1 MKACDIGRSHALFI
15 NNSNQLISYAYSNDF
30 YQVGIDSELNTFVT
44 HSTFNNVKFV
54 ACCDYS
60 SYVYTYDDELYV
72 YGRNDYGQLGLGGYN
87 NEPYPVL
94 VPNITGVKKIIAQ
107 GSDCFILTNS
117 GDLYAAGENAK
128 GQFGLGDHNSRNI
141 FTLIASNVDE
151 FWYNKG
157 TLIYYSDNF
166 VYGVGSNNSNKL
178 GAGIDVT
185 TVTTPFKMLYTY
197 GMKTVAIGNSKLLLV
212 LASNS
217 TPIVNYVSKA
227 IPNFEFMLYDEDLVS
242 CDVYLNDALIR
253 TITSDLTSQ
262 IQAVNI
268 IEENIIDGRNS
279 IKIVVKDSD
288 GNVATSETKFDKNP
302 VNIETG
308 CCIIYKDAKYVVTG
322 VTNNDDGTVSL
333 QLNRPL
339 EIAAFE
345 GDNIRLFN
353 DDIEVKCE
361 CDGSGNN
368 VPMNLVS
375 ISDTNRNTIKEV
387 YELDIECRT
396 FAPNIIINKSTK
408 NTKISRITMNCA
420 YKED

>member
-1 MKACDIGRSHALFI
+1 MKNDGSAWSCG
-15 NNSNQLISYAYSNDF
+15 NNDN
-30 YQVGIDSELNTFVT
+30 
-44 HSTFNNVKFV
+44 
-54 ACCDYS
+54 
-60 SYVYTYDDELYV
+60 
-72 YGRNDYGQLGLGGYN
+72 GQLGLGGYSD
-87 NEPYPVL
+87 ELYPVL

-107 GSDCFILTNS
+107 GSDCFILTNG

-128 GQFGLGDHNSRNI
+128 GQFGLGDN
-141 FTLIASNVDE
+141 
-151 FWYNKG
+151 
-157 TLIYYSDNF
+157 NF
-166 VYGVGSNNSNKL
+166 NKL

-197 GMKTVAIGNSKLLLV
+197 GMKTVAIGESKLLLV

-227 IPNFEFMLYDEDLVS
+227 MPNFEFMLYDEDLVS

-262 IQAVNI
+262 IQVVNI

-322 VTNNDDGTVSL
+322 ITNNDDGTVSL

-353 DDIEVKCE
+353 DAIEVKCE

-408 NTKISRITMNCA
+408 NTKISRITMNCT